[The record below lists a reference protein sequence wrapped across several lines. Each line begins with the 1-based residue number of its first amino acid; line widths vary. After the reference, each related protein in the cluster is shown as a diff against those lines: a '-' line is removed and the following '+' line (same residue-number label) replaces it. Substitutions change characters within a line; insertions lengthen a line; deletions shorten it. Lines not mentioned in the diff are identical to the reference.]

1 MGGQCE
7 ALGARGLVA
16 PSSSDGGRGGGD
28 GEAEGGGEMGGD
40 GAPARTPGTHPTV
53 AGGTAAGQ
61 KPWLTHFASADE
73 SHAQLPSVSGPQP
86 SADATAKMSARDAS
100 PVEQVGCVM
109 PYGVRSIA
117 VSQPIEQQYGTVLL
131 AQWPPSA
138 RPGRRR

>member
-16 PSSSDGGRGGGD
+16 PSSSDGGGEGGD

-40 GAPARTPGTHPTV
+40 GAPARTP
-53 AGGTAAGQ
+53 GTAAGQ

-73 SHAQLPSVSGPQP
+73 SHAQLPSLSGPQP
-86 SADATAKMSARDAS
+86 SADATAKMSARVAS

>member
-16 PSSSDGGRGGGD
+16 PSSSDG
-28 GEAEGGGEMGGD
+28 EAEGVGKMGGGEMGGD
-40 GAPARTPGTHPTV
+40 GDAPARTPGRHPTV

-61 KPWLTHFASADE
+61 RPWLMHFASALE

-86 SADATAKMSARDAS
+86 SADATAKMSARVAS

-117 VSQPIEQQYGTVLL
+117 VSQPIEQQ
-131 AQWPPSA
+131 
-138 RPGRRR
+138 